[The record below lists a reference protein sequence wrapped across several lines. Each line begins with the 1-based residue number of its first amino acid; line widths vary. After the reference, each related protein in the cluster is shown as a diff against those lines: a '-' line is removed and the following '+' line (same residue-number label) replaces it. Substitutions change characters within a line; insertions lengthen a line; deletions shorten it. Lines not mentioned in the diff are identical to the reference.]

1 MSQRAQE
8 GRCQCPNCRLLEG
21 LQAQLGSLVE
31 QLSMPL
37 ALLPGSNL
45 LLEAAPDLLSHQLSC
60 VPGDSAHA
68 VNGLLC
74 QALSL
79 SRDAVPGNTDDHAP
93 VFVLQHPYSVPPHP
107 SISFSVTASH
117 LHNMLFASS

>member
-1 MSQRAQE
+1 
-8 GRCQCPNCRLLEG
+8 
-21 LQAQLGSLVE
+21 
-31 QLSMPL
+31 MPL

-60 VPGDSAHA
+60 VPGDSALA

-74 QALSL
+74 QGLCPSCN
-79 SRDAVPGNTDDHAP
+79 AVPGNTDDQAP
-93 VFVLQHPYSVPPHP
+93 VFVLQHPYSVSPPA

-117 LHNMLFASS
+117 LHNMLLQAHDPRPALRIVCTSFHAT

>member
-1 MSQRAQE
+1 M
-8 GRCQCPNCRLLEG
+8 CQSPNCRLLEG

-60 VPGDSAHA
+60 VPGDLAFA
-68 VNGLLC
+68 ANGLPC
-74 QALSL
+74 QALSP
-79 SRDAVPGNTDDHAP
+79 SSHAVPG
-93 VFVLQHPYSVPPHP
+93 QH
-107 SISFSVTASH
+107 
-117 LHNMLFASS
+117 

>member
-1 MSQRAQE
+1 MRL
-8 GRCQCPNCRLLEG
+8 CPNCRLLEG

-60 VPGDSAHA
+60 VSGDSALTA
-68 VNGLLC
+68 NGLLC

-79 SRDAVPGNTDDHAP
+79 SIHAVPGETDNLHQKLDYNALGMSHCP
-93 VFVLQHPYSVPPHP
+93 LQAALQSL
-107 SISFSVTASH
+107 SWR
-117 LHNMLFASS
+117 